1 MKKAIIGGG
10 VIGIIVI
17 LAAVFFYGVGI
28 ENRYIDLENTYN
40 KQLAKLETFH
50 DKMWKT
56 IKSQAK
62 VTDKAKDAFKDIY
75 VGIMEGRYSSAG
87 PNDGSLMKW
96 IKEDNP
102 QFDQTMYTKL
112 MTTIEAQRTAF
123 HNEQDI
129 MQGIVKEMND
139 MRLKFPTKYWLADK
153 PEAEFTPIS
162 STTSKNVMETR
173 TDDDLYL
180 D

>member
-1 MKKAIIGGG
+1 MFGK
-10 VIGIIVI
+10 VIGIGLVLSILIVGASI
-17 LAAVFFYGVGI
+17 FFYGVGVQ
-28 ENRYIDLENTYN
+28 NRYIDLENTYN
-40 KQLAKLETFH
+40 KQMAALETFH

-56 IKSQAK
+56 IQSQAK
-62 VTDKAKDAFKDIY
+62 VTDKAKDAFKEIY
-75 VGIMEGRYSSAG
+75 IGIMEGRYSKG
-87 PNDGSLMKW
+87 DGTLMKW

-123 HNEQDI
+123 HNEQDL

-139 MRLKFPTKYWLADK
+139 LRRKWPSKYWLSDK
-153 PEAEFTPIS
+153 PEAKFVPIS

-173 TDDDLYL
+173 TDDELHIN
-180 D
+180 